1 MKRSLLTLAI
11 ILALI
16 VPAAA
21 QEKEQKVNKL
31 EELEKSRETRSLQ
44 DTIVAD
50 EQLWPEPKALE
61 IDGDT
66 SKIKSEEITT
76 VTKTEDVTVIRIGN
90 RTIRIIE
97 EGNEKEFCF
106 EKNEG
111 KSRHRS
117 AGSSFAGHV
126 GGIEIGFNN
135 FTVNNWNEN
144 SIPIDDYLD
153 LNTAK
158 STNFNIILPPVSLG
172 FTRHFGLTTSMGIN
186 FNNYRFD
193 RNNSVAVN
201 SEGIFGPIFP
211 PEGVNYDK
219 SKLATV
225 YGIVPVILEVQIPV
239 TYGSTINLGAG
250 IIGAVKLGSHAKV
263 VYQDGGKQKEKK
275 RDDFNLNVLRYG
287 VTARAGYEMIQ
298 VYGTFYLS
306 PMFEKNKGPELY
318 PFEVGIALTIN
329 D

>member
-11 ILALI
+11 IIALI
-16 VPAAA
+16 IPAAA

-31 EELEKSRETRSLQ
+31 EELEKSRETKTPP

-50 EQLWPEPKALE
+50 EKLWPEREAVE
-61 IDGDT
+61 VNGDT
-66 SKIKSEEITT
+66 SKVKSEEITT
-76 VTKTEDVTVIRIGN
+76 VTKTGDVTVIRIGN
-90 RTIRIIE
+90 RSIRIIE
-97 EGNEKEFCF
+97 DGNDKEFWF

-111 KSRHRS
+111 KSRHRNTS
-117 AGSSFAGHV
+117 RSFAGHL

-135 FTVNNWNEN
+135 FTANNWSEN
-144 SIPIDDYLD
+144 SIPIDGYLD

-158 STNFNIILPPVSLG
+158 STNFNMILPPVSLG
-172 FTRHFGLTTSMGIN
+172 FTRHFGLTTSMGVN

-201 SEGIFGPIFP
+201 SEGIFGPAFA
-211 PEGVNYDK
+211 PEGINYDK

-250 IIGAVKLGSHAKV
+250 IIGAVKLGSHTKV
-263 VYQDGGKQKEKK
+263 VYQDGGKQKDKK

-298 VYGTFYLS
+298 VYGTYYLS